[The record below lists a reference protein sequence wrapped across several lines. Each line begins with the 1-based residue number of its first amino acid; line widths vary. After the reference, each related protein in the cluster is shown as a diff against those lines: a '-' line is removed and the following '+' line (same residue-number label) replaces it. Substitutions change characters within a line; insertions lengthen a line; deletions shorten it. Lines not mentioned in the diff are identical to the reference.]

1 MLGKGAFGEVFEG
14 LLPDGQDIAVKRIC
28 ASDKRIKFLQ
38 LKRELDILK
47 KVSEKGHPNIM
58 EYYGV

>member
-14 LLPDGQDIAVKRIC
+14 LLPDGQDIAVKRID
-28 ASDKRIKFLQ
+28 SKRTTFLQ
-38 LKRELDILK
+38 LNRELDLLK

-58 EYYGV
+58 EFYGV